1 MIFFRI
7 FLILA
12 SFFLSVLNVNAQQQY
27 PSTLLWRITG
37 KNLLKPS
44 YLYGTMHVQ
53 DRRLFYFTDSL
64 YNAIE
69 KTEGF
74 AMEIDPDEMLDS
86 LYKSF
91 GKKDTSALLKKILT
105 ENEYKRIAKQLEKK
119 LKIPAD
125 KITTK
130 RLADEKKR
138 WYNTVP
144 KKDDMSAIM
153 DLYLFSIARKQ
164 GKYTCGIEDLND
176 QFEIV
181 DEVGKFNIDDFIKSD
196 TIRRMNY
203 LEQMKKVYI
212 DKDLTALN
220 KMVNGDL
227 HNAYKDLLMIKRNK
241 KMAARMD
248 SLVHIRSSFFA
259 VGAAHLPGDSGVIT
273 LLQRN
278 GFTVEPVL
286 SSTSIIPEEYKY
298 TAKEISWIKI
308 EDENKM
314 CSMEMPAIP
323 STIRIG
329 EMPMKM
335 YMDISDMSVYGLAV
349 TAVTNEEAATD
360 SFFNHLISSYKKR
373 NFDIKSVKN
382 IEYKNCK
389 GIEMHALQ
397 KGQGE
402 YRYRLIVKENKL
414 FIVIFGG
421 QENAKLY
428 TPNAEKFFNSLSF
441 NEENVAGKNNW
452 QSFVNKKN
460 AFSMMAPGKT
470 VESIERDTE
479 GVSYDKYTSVDYADG
494 SYYMVII
501 RDTKPGYIIESDSLY
516 FDEYKKNFNVLTGN
530 RVKEF
535 STVQFKN
542 YNSCHFMALQTADNT
557 EFVIQ
562 GYLIRRGNRSYIPM
576 VVTSKDKADF
586 PNVTNFFRSFTPL
599 QYDEIDFKKEVLSDK
614 SFSTLAPGK
623 FEKIEEDTTAYSYD
637 AAVKKY
643 QINDKNSAITY
654 SVEVEHISPYY
665 WSNTDSTFFKESAD
679 GFMRYNDSL
688 ITYKY
693 NDGPVKNA
701 EVLIKY
707 KDIDLYKKLKT
718 LINGDSLYTLY
729 AYLTAEG
736 LKNEGQKA
744 FFNNAF
750 FLKNYPTTIFNNKA
764 IELFSAL
771 QSNDSVISSN
781 AKKVLPKISFTKSD
795 LPLLYNAVLKKY
807 KNFENDYRALNEII
821 ADEISKLEDSSTLGF
836 VRNHYFLKS
845 DTTDD
850 IQMLQLQ
857 MLSKYKTDDSYR
869 LLKELLLKELP
880 VKGNVYNLVYPME
893 DTINLVK
900 SFFPEAVKL
909 YGDSI
914 LGGAMMKLA
923 LTLIDS
929 NVIDKNIVLQN
940 HQGVFSL
947 AKKQYDELIK
957 TKENAYPLFNTDL
970 INFLGRLNTSDANL
984 WLNKFSSLPNLWI
997 KNNAIIA
1004 LLKNNQPV
1012 SAIGLKKLASDKEWR
1027 TAFWESLKKINKQ
1040 QLFPREFYTQL
1051 KFAESYLYNY
1061 LIDEYEI
1068 AVNSMQFI
1076 KEKTAVINGKKKVF
1090 YLYKVVSD
1098 DEEDATPRLAICGT
1112 FDLNKNVIE
1121 IKSEEVDVFYNY
1133 DVSFSLKN
1141 IDAQFNKYIG
1151 DRNRNK

>member
-1 MIFFRI
+1 MTFFRI
-7 FLILA
+7 FPILA
-12 SFFLSVLNVNAQQQY
+12 SLFLLILNVNAQQQY

-37 KNLLKPS
+37 KNILKPS

-86 LYKSF
+86 LYKSLE
-91 GKKDTSALLKKILT
+91 KKDTSALLKKLLT
-105 ENEYKRIAKQLEKK
+105 ENEYKKIAKQLEKK

-125 KITTK
+125 KITIK

-138 WYNTVP
+138 WYNTIP
-144 KKDDMSAIM
+144 KKDDMSTIM

-164 GKYTCGIEDLND
+164 GKYTCGIEDIND

-181 DEVGKFNIDDFIKSD
+181 DEVGKYNIDDFIKND
-196 TIRRMNY
+196 TTRRMNY

-212 DKDLTALN
+212 NKDLTTLN

-227 HNAYKDLLMIKRNK
+227 RNAFEDLLMIKRNK

-248 SLVHIRSSFFA
+248 SLAHIRSSFFA

-273 LLQRN
+273 LLQQN

-286 SSTSIIPEEYKY
+286 SSSNIAPETYKY
-298 TAKEISWIKI
+298 IAKEIRWIKI

-314 CSMEMPAIP
+314 CWMEMPAIP

-335 YMDISDMSVYGLAV
+335 HLDISNMSVYGFAV
-349 TAVTNEEAATD
+349 TAVTNEEAVADT
-360 SFFNHLISSYKKR
+360 FFNHLISNYKQR

-414 FIVIFGG
+414 FIVFFGG

-428 TPNAEKFFNSLSF
+428 IPNAEKFFNSLSF

-460 AFSMMAPGKT
+460 AFSLMAPGT
-470 VESIERDTE
+470 ILESIERDKE
-479 GVSYDKYTSVDYADG
+479 GISYDKYTSVDYSDG
-494 SYYMVII
+494 SYYMVIV

-516 FDEYKKNFNVLTGN
+516 FEEYKKNFNVLTGN
-530 RVKEF
+530 GVKEF

-542 YNSCHFMALQTADNT
+542 YNSCHFMALQTTNNT
-557 EFVIQ
+557 EFVLQ

-576 VVTSKDKADF
+576 VVSSKDKAYF

-599 QYDEIDFKKEVLSDK
+599 PYNEIDFKKEFLSDK
-614 SFSTLAPGK
+614 NFNTLAPGK
-623 FEKIEEDTTAYSYD
+623 FETIEEDTAAYSSNESI
-637 AAVKKY
+637 KKY
-643 QINDKNSAITY
+643 LTRDKNSAITY

-665 WSNTDSTFFKESAD
+665 WSNTDSTFFKERAD

-718 LINGDSLYTLY
+718 FINGDSLYTLY

-736 LKNEGQKA
+736 LKNEGEKA

-750 FLKNYPTTIFNNKA
+750 FLKNYPTTIFTNKA

-771 QSNDSVISSN
+771 QSNDSAISSK
-781 AKKVLPKISFTKSD
+781 AKKILPKITFTKGD

-807 KNFENDYRALNEII
+807 KNFENDYKALNEII
-821 ADEISKLEDSSTLGF
+821 ADEISKQEDSSTLNF
-836 VRNHYFLKS
+836 VRKHYFLKS
-845 DTTDD
+845 DTTED
-850 IQMLQLQ
+850 IRMLQLQ
-857 MLSKYKTDDSYR
+857 MLAKYKTETSYS

-880 VKGNVYNLVYPME
+880 VKGNIYNLIYPME
-893 DTINLVK
+893 DTIGLMK
-900 SFFPEAVKL
+900 EFFPEAAKL

-929 NVIDKNIVLQN
+929 NIVDKSIVLQN
-940 HQGVFSL
+940 QQGIFLL
-947 AKKQYDELIK
+947 AKQQYDELIN
-957 TKENAYPLFNTDL
+957 TKESAYPLFNADL
-970 INFLGRLNTSDANL
+970 IDFLERLNTVEANL
-984 WLNKFSSLPNLWI
+984 WLNKFSSVPSLWV
-997 KNNAIIA
+997 KNNAILA

-1012 SAIGLKKLASDKEWR
+1012 SAIGIKKLATDKEWR

-1040 QLFPREFYTQL
+1040 QFFPIEFYTQL
-1051 KFAESYLYNY
+1051 KFSESYLYNY
-1061 LIDEYEI
+1061 LIEEYEI
-1068 AVNSMQFI
+1068 GVNSMQFI

-1098 DEEDATPRLAICGT
+1098 DEEDATPRLAICGA

-1121 IKSEEVDVFYNY
+1121 IKDEDVDVFYNY

-1151 DRNRNK
+1151 DRNKNK